1 MKKGLVS
8 VIIPTYNRFNSLLKA
23 IHSVQQQTYKNIEII
38 VVNDRS
44 TDEKYYKYPFR
55 NCTIVHLSQNS
66 RDIFGKPSPGGYQ
79 RNVGI
84 KIANGEWIAFLDDDD
99 YWLEHKI
106 EQQLKLMKKMKC
118 LLSCSEGY
126 YGIGDYD
133 SKQTYLKYN
142 SEKYTNEIRSKVGEI
157 PDKFGKDLLKKHN
170 FTLGGSSIISHAT
183 IIKKAGFFIFK
194 EYADDYEYWLRLIN
208 YSEMCYVKKPCVYIN
223 GNGGSNEYF
232 KNISTKK
239 ERTETGKKDDKYF

>member
-1 MKKGLVS
+1 MKSGLVS
-8 VIIPTYNRFNSLLKA
+8 VIIPSYNRFNSLLKA
-23 IHSVQQQTYKNIEII
+23 IHSVQQQTYKHIEII
-38 VVNDRS
+38 VINDRS
-44 TDEKYYKYPFR
+44 TDEKYYKYPFS
-55 NCTIVHLSQNS
+55 NCTVVHLSKNS
-66 RDIFGKPSPGGYQ
+66 REIFGKPSPGGYQ

-142 SEKYTNEIRSKVGEI
+142 SEKYVNEIRSKVGEI

-170 FTLGGSSIISHAT
+170 FTLGGSSIISHTT

-194 EYADDYEYWLRLIN
+194 EYADDYEYWLRLIQ

-232 KNISTKK
+232 KNFSNGKEKK
-239 ERTETGKKDDKYF
+239 EKEEINDKYF